1 VEVVPGSCEVLN
13 YHEPRLVAE
22 IVVGGEDVS
31 LESQRHIADR
41 RQHAFVVEPLAGVN
55 PEANI
60 WSEKAAR
67 APVVE
72 VASIHMCERSERGTS
87 RIANE
92 KGGVHLLVKVP
103 GSLVVVES
111 GKIVVRHRT
120 VKKNAPYMSRK
131 QLTLKRLKLAGSY
144 ENNAGGQQ
152 EGVLLKLLRELSQP
166 GAEFGNIVLNQ
177 IVLKGLVAKVCDL
190 DLGM

>member
-1 VEVVPGSCEVLN
+1 
-13 YHEPRLVAE
+13 
-22 IVVGGEDVS
+22 
-31 LESQRHIADR
+31 
-41 RQHAFVVEPLAGVN
+41 
-55 PEANI
+55 
-60 WSEKAAR
+60 
-67 APVVE
+67 
-72 VASIHMCERSERGTS
+72 M
-87 RIANE
+87 
-92 KGGVHLLVKVP
+92 
-103 GSLVVVES
+103 
-111 GKIVVRHRT
+111 VRHRT